1 MAVLIMA
8 EMIGFTQRQRVID
21 VTTETVNELLIV
33 HWDDDARVAR
43 LSKDDIRERVFAVLG
58 DSDSI
63 GELVSLMFEQFA
75 DDFSVFGWDIEDAGA
90 EFVFRPAGV
99 V

>member
-8 EMIGFTQRQRVID
+8 EMIGFAQRQRVID

-43 LSKDDIRERVFAVLG
+43 LFKGAIRQKVLIVLG
-58 DSDSI
+58 ISDYIS
-63 GELVSLMFEQFA
+63 ELVDLMFEQFT
-75 DDFSVFGWDIEDAGA
+75 DDFSVYGWDIEDTGD

>member
-8 EMIGFTQRQRVID
+8 EMIGFAQRQRVID

-33 HWDDDARVAR
+33 HWDDDEQVARVVKGDILQR
-43 LSKDDIRERVFAVLG
+43 VFTVLGYSGSIRE
-58 DSDSI
+58 
-63 GELVSLMFEQFA
+63 LVNLMFEQFA
-75 DDFSVFGWDIEDAGA
+75 DDFSVFGWDIEDAGT

-99 V
+99 